1 MAAENKGRDA
11 YDLVD
16 IIADAIVVYKDGKK
30 ELFDAIYVT
39 KTRVSTGHIATTEDH
54 AEFIEGGGIPRGNIL
69 RIDGGKTTQ
78 MYKESGSERSYD

>member
-39 KTRVSTGHIATTEDH
+39 DTRVSTGHIVTTGDH

-69 RIDGGKTTQ
+69 RIDGGKIRH
-78 MYKESGSERSYD
+78 MHKKSEGGRIHD